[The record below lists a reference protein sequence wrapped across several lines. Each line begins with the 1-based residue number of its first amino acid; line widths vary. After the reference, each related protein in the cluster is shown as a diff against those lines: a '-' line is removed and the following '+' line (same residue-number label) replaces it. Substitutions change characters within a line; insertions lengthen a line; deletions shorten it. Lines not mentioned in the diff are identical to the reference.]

1 MTNRV
6 QWSSESPEVFERFH
20 ETVASLCSKA
30 MSFFDSDWYSSSRNA
45 QYMVAVDK
53 VLETMG
59 EQKLTKCDSIESALD
74 ARPGSSG
81 SEVISPNQPDL
92 YSPSPWS
99 SISNKAMTL
108 DSSPTSAM
116 SCTSTGSS
124 KRPELSSGN
133 TSLTTS
139 SQASVSPTSLAPNT
153 PTTSTVSCRSCST
166 EFTGRQQDAKSNL
179 QRHFRE
185 SHKHNKNAGRKCPL
199 PKCRAKDPMR
209 SDNLRPHLQNFHKLS
224 PSDTNDIIDQI
235 KSSARR
241 VDKGGIAR
249 RRPRQNRR
257 QRGPPAGLT
266 TLISID

>member
-1 MTNRV
+1 M
-6 QWSSESPEVFERFH
+6 SS
-20 ETVASLCSKA
+20 
-30 MSFFDSDWYSSSRNA
+30 FDSDPYSSSRNA
-45 QYMVAVDK
+45 QYIVAVDR

-59 EQKLTKCDSIESALD
+59 EQKLSKCDSIESALD
-74 ARPGSSG
+74 ARPDSSG
-81 SEVISPNQPDL
+81 FEVISPNQPDL

-133 TSLTTS
+133 TSLTTL
-139 SQASVSPTSLAPNT
+139 SQAFASVSPTSLAPNT
-153 PTTSTVSCRSCST
+153 PTTSTVSCPSCPK
-166 EFTGRQQDAKSNL
+166 EFKGKRQQDAKSNL
-179 QRHFRE
+179 QRHIRG

-249 RRPRQNRR
+249 RRPCQNRR

-266 TLISID
+266 TVISID